1 MSQDELLDCT
11 EDIMEAIDV
20 DGDGDITQVEE
31 ISSANNLMQIILGR
45 IHRTCLQESV
55 HGKYAKR
62 RKLVNSRLCN
72 HDINRNIF
80 RLFQ

>member
-20 DGDGDITQVEE
+20 DGDGDITQVDQ

-45 IHRTCLQESV
+45 IHRTCL
-55 HGKYAKR
+55 
-62 RKLVNSRLCN
+62 
-72 HDINRNIF
+72 
-80 RLFQ
+80 

>member
-31 ISSANNLMQIILGR
+31 SSSTITLMQIISGR
-45 IHRTCLQESV
+45 VHRTFLQKSV
-55 HGKYAKR
+55 YGKYAQ
-62 RKLVNSRLCN
+62 C
-72 HDINRNIF
+72 RN
-80 RLFQ
+80 LKYSALQSCYKKE